1 MKILCGFSFKRTYRV
16 NHGLKMMKTLLY
28 AQLQNAEFFLRLQ
41 RKSYPAICATNCNTA
56 TTTCQIRRPT

>member
-28 AQLQNAEFFLRLQ
+28 AVAECRVLSSIAKEKLPGNLR
-41 RKSYPAICATNCNTA
+41 N
-56 TTTCQIRRPT
+56 